1 MLPDGQ
7 PSVCR
12 AGQPSYSKNE
22 RTSSTDSNL
31 AQENLLGVVPSS
43 NQMAGGDVEGADQES
58 FIQLVSQTPSRSV
71 ATGLVERYSH
81 LAKGLKPSSE
91 TGEVS

>member
-1 MLPDGQ
+1 
-7 PSVCR
+7 V
-12 AGQPSYSKNE
+12 A
-22 RTSSTDSNL
+22 
-31 AQENLLGVVPSS
+31 
-43 NQMAGGDVEGADQES
+43 GADQES

-81 LAKGLKPSSE
+81 LAQGLKPSSE